1 MPKDFVRY
9 SPVTSHGCPTVV
21 SPWHPLKCG
30 PSVCFFLAVLVVVLK
45 KVTTYAGAFL
55 LCRGSGSS
63 IDHFRLSSFLCRDHH
78 CNQSLKSRRANNMF
92 GTCSTKQV
100 YRDSASGLAPRATPE
115 LACHDVVTSA
125 ETEVIRHPTPASRHS
140 ASNTDSCLWVVISII
155 SDAVPHFHNR
165 NTKTYLP

>member
-21 SPWHPLKCG
+21 SPWHSLKCG
-30 PSVCFFLAVLVVVLK
+30 PSVVFFCSFGCRTKESHNVCRCVLTVS
-45 KVTTYAGAFL
+45 
-55 LCRGSGSS
+55 GSGSS
-63 IDHFRLSSFLCRDHH
+63 IDHFRLSSFFCRYHH

-100 YRDSASGLAPRATPE
+100 YRDSAGGLSPRATPE
-115 LACHDVVTSA
+115 LAYHDVVTSA

-155 SDAVPHFHNR
+155 SELSQPEH
-165 NTKTYLP
+165 